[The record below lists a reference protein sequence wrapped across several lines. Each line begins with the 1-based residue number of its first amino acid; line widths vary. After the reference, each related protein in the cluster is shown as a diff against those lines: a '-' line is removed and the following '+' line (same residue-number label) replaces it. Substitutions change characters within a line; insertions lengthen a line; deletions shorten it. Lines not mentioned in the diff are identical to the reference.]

1 MITFVLLLRHLI
13 ETALKKVQKTSNLW
27 HAQCR
32 QCRNKYC
39 QNMAFFV
46 ALLGL
51 QDIVVESREQTAV
64 FFLSYG
70 GFSKNTTQKKGADY
84 EKMKHMFE

>member
-1 MITFVLLLRHLI
+1 
-13 ETALKKVQKTSNLW
+13 
-27 HAQCR
+27 
-32 QCRNKYC
+32 
-39 QNMAFFV
+39 MAFFV